1 MDMKDKTESV
11 WINVSDK
18 YVNKFL
24 DRKDGHGTFHQIV
37 IPRGT
42 KIGDKDISSYSF
54 TSGNIIEHSDKKYSS
69 FRFDANKLVTI
80 YKGVK
85 LEDGTYDRLFKTVRI
100 EDLRDAMEASYSA
113 YKESKK
119 SLEEIKSEVKDA
131 KTEVTGKKANKER
144 EMT

>member
-18 YVNKFL
+18 YINKFL

>member
-18 YVNKFL
+18 YINKFL

-119 SLEEIKSEVKDA
+119 SLEETKSEVKDA